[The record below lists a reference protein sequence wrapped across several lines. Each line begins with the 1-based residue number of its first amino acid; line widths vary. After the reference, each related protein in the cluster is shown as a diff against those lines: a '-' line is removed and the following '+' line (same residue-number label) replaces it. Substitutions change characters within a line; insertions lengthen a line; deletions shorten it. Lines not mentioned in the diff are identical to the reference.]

1 MSISSAINA
10 ARSGLQI
17 NGLRADIVATNVA
30 NATTP
35 GYVRRSVILGETIL
49 GGGTAGVRSQGIF
62 RSEDAALT
70 SQRRAVSSELA
81 QSGVLASTWQS
92 ISTRLGDTA
101 EGTGLFSTF
110 SNFESALSNLVISPE
125 SGADA
130 SAVMSS
136 ARSLVQELH
145 GLSAMVGNLRSE
157 ADREIND
164 GVTIVNAALEQ
175 IAELNGKIAGSN
187 RTSSQAAALIDER
200 GRVLD
205 TIAEYLPIQTVERN
219 SGTIEVLTEEGV
231 FLVAGTARKIDFD
244 PSNAFSPAQTLA
256 NGALSG
262 LSVDGVEITPGSLSY
277 GAVSSGL
284 FGALFSLR
292 DNDLP
297 SFSAQLDTFAEDL
310 VTRLS
315 ESGIDPAT
323 PSGAPGLF
331 VDPGTS
337 GTSGLAG
344 RIRINGAVDPEQGGE
359 LWRLRD
365 GLAATSPGPTGDA
378 SILQRMQSALTSV
391 NPVNSNGLQ
400 GSFSSTELIAHITS
414 LTGQTR
420 VQHASVLSSTTTQYS
435 ILSEAEQASSGVD
448 IDAQMQDLLLIEQAY
463 AANARVI
470 EIASQMINRLMEI

>member
-1 MSISSAINA
+1 M
-10 ARSGLQI
+10 
-17 NGLRADIVATNVA
+17 
-30 NATTP
+30 
-35 GYVRRSVILGETIL
+35 
-49 GGGTAGVRSQGIF
+49 F
-62 RSEDAALT
+62 
-70 SQRRAVSSELA
+70 
-81 QSGVLASTWQS
+81 
-92 ISTRLGDTA
+92 
-101 EGTGLFSTF
+101 
-110 SNFESALSNLVISPE
+110 
-125 SGADA
+125 
-130 SAVMSS
+130 
-136 ARSLVQELH
+136 
-145 GLSAMVGNLRSE
+145 
-157 ADREIND
+157 
-164 GVTIVNAALEQ
+164 
-175 IAELNGKIAGSN
+175 
-187 RTSSQAAALIDER
+187 
-200 GRVLD
+200 
-205 TIAEYLPIQTVERN
+205 
-219 SGTIEVLTEEGV
+219 
-231 FLVAGTARKIDFD
+231 FLLAGTARKIEFN
-244 PSNAFSPAQTLA
+244 PSNAFNPSQTLA

-315 ESGIDPAT
+315 ESTIDPAT
-323 PSGAPGLF
+323 PSGAPGIF
-331 VDPGTS
+331 IDPGTS

-378 SILQRMQSALTSV
+378 SILQRMHSALTSV

-448 IDAQMQDLLLIEQAY
+448 IDAQ
-463 AANARVI
+463 NARPVTYRTGLCRQCTGHRDCQPNDQ
-470 EIASQMINRLMEI
+470 SF